1 MAILIN
7 KESRLIIQGITGKQA
22 RLHALY
28 HLEYGSKLVGGIT
41 PGKGGQDVEGV
52 PVFDTIKSA
61 KDTLG
66 RIDATLILTPPY
78 TVLDGALE
86 AIDNGIKTI
95 VIITEHIPVH
105 DSMKI
110 REAAQAAGAVVVG
123 PNTIGLISPGK
134 SKLGV
139 MPGFLYKEGRVGIV
153 SRSGTLTHEMAS
165 NLSIR
170 GIGQSTCVG
179 IGGDPVPGS
188 PFEDIL
194 KLFKDDKETDVVV
207 LIGEIGGAAEEQ
219 AAAYLAS
226 VNFGK
231 PVVAF
236 IAGGT
241 APPEK
246 KMGHAGAI
254 IAGDTGTVAS
264 KHKALAAAGAFIAKT
279 PEEALE
285 RIETLLKK

>member
-1 MAILIN
+1 MAVLVN
-7 KESRLIIQGITGKQA
+7 ESTKVICQGFTGSQGTFHSEQA
-22 RLHALY
+22 IA
-28 HLEYGSKLVGGIT
+28 YGTKMVGGVT

-52 PVFDTIKSA
+52 PVFDTIKAA
-61 KDTLG
+61 KEALG

-194 KLFKDDKETDVVV
+194 KLFKDDPETDVVV

-226 VNFGK
+226 ANFGK

-264 KHKALAAAGAFIAKT
+264 KHKALSAAGAFIAKT
-279 PEEALE
+279 PEEALD
-285 RIETLLKK
+285 RIEALLKK